1 MQVKQIMTRGVEM
14 IDGDATIMEAAM
26 KMSSLDVGALPV
38 TKKDKIIGV
47 LTDRDITIRAV
58 AKGWDPQQIQVSK
71 IMTSE
76 VCCCSENETLDEAA
90 HMMEEKQLHRL
101 IVLDAQNKPVG
112 ILALA
117 DLAVKNTD
125 EHLTWEVLE
134 QISEPAHPRR
144 QRR

>member
-26 KMSSLDVGALPV
+26 KMGSLDVGALPV
-38 TKKDKIIGV
+38 NQKDKIIGV
-47 LTDRDITIRAV
+47 VTDRDIVIRAV
-58 AKGWDPQQIQVSK
+58 GKGWDPQQIQVSK

-101 IVLDAQNKPVG
+101 VVLDSQNKPVG
-112 ILALA
+112 ILSLA